1 MKTSLLTNL
10 RCGLALLLCAG
21 MMAIAAVASASLPAD
36 LSARLRLFLDQQ
48 PLPFDGEVE
57 VVVGEPDSRLNLAAC
72 ARYEPFIPSGT
83 RLWGKTSLGMRCVEG
98 ANWTAF
104 VPVQVKV
111 FGPALVAARPVARG
125 QMLGADDLRME
136 RVEWSQWA
144 PGVLAVAPDQA
155 EGRIATRGIQPGEA
169 LRRDMLRT
177 PPEFLAGEP
186 VRVIYSGTGFAVNA
200 EGKALT
206 QGTAGQSAQAALV
219 GGRVVTGVVRTGKIL
234 EIR

>member
-1 MKTSLLTNL
+1 MKTSLWTHL
-10 RCGLALLLCAG
+10 RCGLASFLGAG
-21 MMAIAAVASASLPAD
+21 LMAVAVMASASSPAD

-125 QMLGADDLRME
+125 QVLSADDLRME
-136 RVEWSQWA
+136 RVEWSQWT

-186 VRVIYSGTGFAVNA
+186 VRVVYAGKGFSVNA

-206 QGTAGQSAQAALV
+206 QGTAGQSAQVALV

-234 EIR
+234 EVR